1 MNIKNKFFLNNLVNK
16 KRPIVCLTA
25 YCKNIANLV
34 DQFADII
41 LVGDSVGPILYGFK
55 STREVSLEM
64 MINHGKAVVNNSK
77 NAIVI
82 IDMPYGSYEKSKHLA
97 LKNANLILK
106 KTGAFG
112 VKLEGGIEISETIK
126 YLVKKKI
133 NVMGHLGMLP
143 QKIKNNQFKVYGKS
157 DSEKKKF
164 KRDAV
169 SLVNSGVFAIVI
181 EATKEKLVNE
191 VIKDINIPTL
201 GIGASSN
208 CSGQILVTEDI
219 LGLTNFNAKF
229 VKKYNDLNKK
239 IKSSIRKFSI
249 DVKSKKYPQKKHL
262 Y

>member
-1 MNIKNKFFLNNLVNK
+1 
-16 KRPIVCLTA
+16 
-25 YCKNIANLV
+25 
-34 DQFADII
+34 
-41 LVGDSVGPILYGFK
+41 
-55 STREVSLEM
+55 
-64 MINHGKAVVNNSK
+64 
-77 NAIVI
+77 
-82 IDMPYGSYEKSKHLA
+82 
-97 LKNANLILK
+97 
-106 KTGAFG
+106 
-112 VKLEGGIEISETIK
+112 
-126 YLVKKKI
+126 
-133 NVMGHLGMLP
+133 MLP

>member
-1 MNIKNKFFLNNLVNK
+1 
-16 KRPIVCLTA
+16 
-25 YCKNIANLV
+25 
-34 DQFADII
+34 
-41 LVGDSVGPILYGFK
+41 
-55 STREVSLEM
+55 
-64 MINHGKAVVNNSK
+64 
-77 NAIVI
+77 
-82 IDMPYGSYEKSKHLA
+82 
-97 LKNANLILK
+97 
-106 KTGAFG
+106 
-112 VKLEGGIEISETIK
+112 
-126 YLVKKKI
+126 
-133 NVMGHLGMLP
+133 MLP

-157 DSEKKKF
+157 DSEKKF

-208 CSGQILVTEDI
+208 CSGKILVTEDI

-239 IKSSIRKFSI
+239 LKVQLENSLLMLNQKNT
-249 DVKSKKYPQKKHL
+249 PQKKHL

>member
-55 STREVSLEM
+55 STREVSLDM

-97 LKNANLILK
+97 LKNASLILK

-112 VKLEGGIEISETIK
+112 LKLEGGIEISETIK
-126 YLVKKKI
+126 YLVKNKI
-133 NVMGHLGMLP
+133 NVMGHIGMLP

-157 DSEKKKF
+157 DAEKKKF
-164 KRDAV
+164 KLDAI

-181 EATKEKLVNE
+181 EATKEELVNE
-191 VIKDINIPTL
+191 IIKDINIPTL

-229 VKKYNDLNKK
+229 VKKYIDLNKK

>member
-1 MNIKNKFFLNNLVNK
+1 
-16 KRPIVCLTA
+16 
-25 YCKNIANLV
+25 
-34 DQFADII
+34 
-41 LVGDSVGPILYGFK
+41 
-55 STREVSLEM
+55 
-64 MINHGKAVVNNSK
+64 
-77 NAIVI
+77 
-82 IDMPYGSYEKSKHLA
+82 
-97 LKNANLILK
+97 
-106 KTGAFG
+106 
-112 VKLEGGIEISETIK
+112 
-126 YLVKKKI
+126 
-133 NVMGHLGMLP
+133 MLP

-249 DVKSKKYPQKKHL
+249 DVKSKKIPPKKTSLLSVCLKFFDQKEIDQLFKRNYMLHFVPTMGFLHDGHLNIVKQAKKNTDSKTLVSIFINPIQFSERADFESYPKDLKNDISKL
-262 Y
+262 NY